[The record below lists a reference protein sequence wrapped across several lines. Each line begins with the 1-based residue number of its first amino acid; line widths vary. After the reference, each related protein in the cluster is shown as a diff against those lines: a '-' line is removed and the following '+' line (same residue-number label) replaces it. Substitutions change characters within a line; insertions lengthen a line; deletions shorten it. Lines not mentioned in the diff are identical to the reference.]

1 MGKQAGFTD
10 VDFFCQ
16 TSGKHYDVRPGLE
29 GGKFMI
35 AVFSKGVM
43 GTLDFRNKG
52 AYSTQRK
59 CSISLIF
66 AEFLRVSYH
75 I

>member
-29 GGKFMI
+29 NGKFMI
-35 AVFSKGVM
+35 AVFSRG
-43 GTLDFRNKG
+43 
-52 AYSTQRK
+52 
-59 CSISLIF
+59 
-66 AEFLRVSYH
+66 
-75 I
+75 